1 MMQYRGLLVLVAA
14 LAGAP
19 TTTASANVI
28 TDWDEVGVKT
38 VQPIGVLPPINPGLF
53 FRAMAMIHLA
63 MLNAVNAIE
72 PRYQPYKFQ
81 SKAEP
86 NALQEAAAA
95 SAAANLLAGVVGN
108 ADVRAKLTSYLATIP
123 DSEAKDRGVRLGEEV
138 ASKMLELRA
147 DDGSK
152 TPNAYRPATQPG
164 VYVPTNVTIGWE
176 CLTMTPFAMTSP
188 SQFRPGPPVDLKSK
202 QWADDYNEIK
212 ELGEKNSTKRTA
224 RQTED
229 ARFWLTTGPLST
241 HSLER
246 QIVIGKNMSVLDSAR
261 FMAMVSV
268 AEADAIQ
275 SVYEAKYHYQFWRPI
290 TAIRNGDI
298 DGNPETER
306 IPTWEPIDV
315 TPLHPEY
322 PCAHCIVSTA
332 VATVIEAMIGT
343 SDIPEVAITM
353 ATAPGITHRITN
365 LNAYTDEVANAR
377 IYAGFHY
384 RSSTVVG
391 RNMGREIGSYT
402 VKTILQ
408 PLN

>member
-38 VQPIGVLPPINPGLF
+38 IQPIGVPPPINPGLF
-53 FRAMAMIHLA
+53 FRTMAMMHLA

-95 SAAANLLAGVVGN
+95 SAAAKVLAGVAGN

-138 ASKMLELRA
+138 ASKMLELRV

-152 TPNAYRPATQPG
+152 TPNAYRPVTKPG

-176 CLTMTPFAMTSP
+176 GLTMTPFAMTSP

-202 QWADDYNEIK
+202 QWAGDYNEIK

-241 HSLER
+241 HSMER
-246 QIVIGKNMSVLDSAR
+246 QIVIGKNMSVPDSAR

-322 PCAHCIVSTA
+322 PCAHCTVSTA

-353 ATAPGITHRITN
+353 PTAPGITHRFTN
-365 LNAYTDEVANAR
+365 LNAYSDEVANAR

-402 VKTILQ
+402 VKTILLR
-408 PLN
+408 LN

>member
-1 MMQYRGLLVLVAA
+1 M
-14 LAGAP
+14 
-19 TTTASANVI
+19 
-28 TDWDEVGVKT
+28 
-38 VQPIGVLPPINPGLF
+38 
-53 FRAMAMIHLA
+53 
-63 MLNAVNAIE
+63 
-72 PRYQPYKFQ
+72 
-81 SKAEP
+81 
-86 NALQEAAAA
+86 
-95 SAAANLLAGVVGN
+95 
-108 ADVRAKLTSYLATIP
+108 RAKLTSYLATIP

-241 HSLER
+241 HSMER
-246 QIVIGKNMSVLDSAR
+246 QIVIGKNMSVPDSAR

-353 ATAPGITHRITN
+353 PSAPGITHRFTN

>member
-1 MMQYRGLLVLVAA
+1 MPYRGLLVLVAA

-38 VQPIGVLPPINPGLF
+38 IQPIGVPPPINPGLF
-53 FRAMAMIHLA
+53 FRTMAMIHLA

-86 NALQEAAAA
+86 NALPEAAAA
-95 SAAANLLAGVVGN
+95 SAVANVLADVVGN

-152 TPNAYRPATQPG
+152 TPNAYRPVTQPG

-176 CLTMTPFAMTSP
+176 GLTMTPFAMTSP

-202 QWADDYNEIK
+202 QWAGDYNEIK

-353 ATAPGITHRITN
+353 PSAPGITHRVTN

-377 IYAGFHY
+377 VYAGFHY

-391 RNMGREIGSYT
+391 RSMGREIGSYT

-408 PLN
+408 RLN